1 MASRWRLTNPAEP
14 PGRLDLRS
22 AQNKP
27 AEPPGRL
34 DLRSAQ
40 NKLVEPVLIDL
51 DLLPPVDARQAS
63 TRPRSPAWR
72 RVLALA
78 TAVVA
83 GTLLT
88 ADSAVADSPVTFP
101 AAGTP
106 VQVVGNTFYATEAEG
121 ARLTAYSLRTGR
133 RRWTTAV
140 PPFTQA
146 NLASAG
152 GNLLLTSL
160 EQAQTVAVDPGT
172 GRIRWQHTG
181 TPVWWSRSGDRIAL
195 MSQVPAEGGSRFAV
209 TMIAAVSGSGP
220 VRFSGGGPVGP
231 VYSALRPDDR
241 VIGLFV
247 RDDPAGGRMFDFA
260 ADQVRRLALP
270 VGSAP
275 GADPAVT
282 PVSPVTAGPQFEE
295 LVLARDQVLRVSF
308 WGSRRQLTGYA
319 GEPLSPRWSAD
330 GLGING
336 LTWSCGTTLCTS
348 DGAQSFAFD
357 PMTGD
362 IRWRASWGQ
371 LWSAGP
377 GRAFAAWSVSRDG
390 GRGVAVIDEASGREV
405 LRWDN
410 WRPIV
415 PPLGPRVPV
424 LADTSDGLVVAVL
437 DTARLTARRLAKLP
451 PAGQCWANETYVVCR
466 SEPERYRAWRYN

>member
-1 MASRWRLTNPAEP
+1 MANRWHLTDTHREVRSNAAEA
-14 PGRLDLRS
+14 G
-22 AQNKP
+22 
-27 AEPPGRL
+27 
-34 DLRSAQ
+34 
-40 NKLVEPVLIDL
+40 LIDL
-51 DLLPPVDARQAS
+51 DLLPSIRPDAVSA
-63 TRPRSPAWR
+63 RPISPAWR
-72 RVLALA
+72 RIAALV

-88 ADSAVADSPVTFP
+88 ADTAVADPPVMFA

-106 VQVVGNTFYATEAEG
+106 VQVIGNTLYATEAEG

-140 PPFTQA
+140 PRFTQTS
-146 NLASAG
+146 LSGVG
-152 GNLLLTSL
+152 GDLLLTSL

-172 GRIRWQHTG
+172 GRIRWQRTG

-195 MSQVPAEGGSRFAV
+195 MSQVPTEGGSRFAV
-209 TMIAAVSGSGP
+209 TMVGAASGAGP
-220 VRFSGGGPVGP
+220 VRFSGGGSVGP
-231 VYSALRPDDR
+231 VYSAQRPADR

-247 RDDPAGGRMFDFA
+247 RDSSAGGRLFDFA
-260 ADQVRRLALP
+260 SDRVRQLALP
-270 VGSAP
+270 VGSRP
-275 GADPAVT
+275 GADPAIT
-282 PVSPVTAGPQFEE
+282 PVSPVTTGPQFEE
-295 LVLARDQVLRVSF
+295 LVLAGDQVLRVSF

-319 GEPLSPRWSAD
+319 GEPLSLRWSTD

-336 LTWSCGTTLCTS
+336 LTWWCGTVLCTS

-357 PMTGD
+357 PATGG

-371 LWSAGP
+371 LWSAGQ

-405 LRWDN
+405 LRWEN

-415 PPLGPRVPV
+415 PPPGYRVPV
-424 LADTSDGLVVAVL
+424 LADTGNGLVVGVL
-437 DTARLTARRLAKLP
+437 DTTRLTARRLAELP
-451 PAGQCWANETYVVCR
+451 ATGQCWANVAYVVCR
-466 SEPERYRAWRYN
+466 GEPERYRAWRY

>member
-1 MASRWRLTNPAEP
+1 MASPWHLTDSH
-14 PGRLDLRS
+14 LDLRS
-22 AQNKP
+22 GP
-27 AEPPGRL
+27 A
-34 DLRSAQ
+34 
-40 NKLVEPVLIDL
+40 EPVLIDL
-51 DLLPPVDARQAS
+51 DLLPPVQAR
-63 TRPRSPAWR
+63 TDPTDLRRPAWR
-72 RVLALA
+72 RIVALA

-83 GTLLT
+83 GMLLT
-88 ADSAVADSPVTFP
+88 ADTAVADPPVTFT

-106 VQVVGNTFYATEAEG
+106 VQVVGNTLYVTEAEG

-146 NLASAG
+146 SLGSVG
-152 GNLLLTSL
+152 GDLVLSSL
-160 EQAQTVAVDPGT
+160 EQSRTVAVDPGT
-172 GRIRWQHTG
+172 GRIRWQQTG

-195 MSQVPAEGGSRFAV
+195 MSLVPAEGGSRFAV
-209 TMIAAVSGSGP
+209 TMVAAASGAGA
-220 VRFSGGGPVGP
+220 VRLSGGGPVGP
-231 VYSALRPDDR
+231 VYSAQRPADR

-247 RDDPAGGRMFDFA
+247 RESPAGGRLFDFA
-260 ADQVRRLALP
+260 TDRVRQLALP

-282 PVSPVTAGPQFEE
+282 PVSPVTTGPQYEE
-295 LVLARDQVLRVSF
+295 LVIAGDQVLRVSF

-319 GEPLSPRWSAD
+319 GEPLSPRWSVD

-336 LTWSCGTTLCTS
+336 LTWWCGTALCTS

-357 PMTGD
+357 PVTGD
-362 IRWRASWGQ
+362 VRWRASWGQ
-371 LWSAGP
+371 LWSAGS

-390 GRGVAVIDEASGREV
+390 GRGVAVIEEASGREV
-405 LRWDN
+405 RRWEN

-415 PPLGPRVPV
+415 PPAGARVPV

-437 DTARLTARRLAKLP
+437 DTARLTARRLAELTQ
-451 PAGQCWANETYVVCR
+451 AGQCWANETYVVCR
-466 SEPERYRAWRYN
+466 DEPERYRAWRYD